1 MNLDLRM
8 GGIRFHIDCDC
19 AFECEESFAPFFC
32 TSKNVSDVN
41 ITFIHDYSQAPLP
54 TGPMLGEDLLIEY
67 YPCGEKLLSMAK
79 GSKGTHLS
87 CCVSDGNDHICYLNA
102 EPNGGIRT
110 LSGLLRLIP
119 MRRIFLDRG
128 ILFFHASQIG
138 VGDTGILFSAASGT
152 GKTTQARLWSKFRQ
166 ADMLCNDRTLTDGQ
180 NTYGYPYDGSEPVGC
195 GEIRRLGAIVTLEQS
210 PENAI
215 RRLRPREA
223 LSRLMPQTVLD
234 VWDPQA
240 RTTAAEQIL
249 ALLGN
254 TPVYLLQC
262 TPDEGAV
269 ACLEQQLVNDGVI
282 IK

>member
-8 GGIRFHIDCDC
+8 GGIRFHIDCDY

-67 YPCGEKLLSMAK
+67 YPCGGKLLSMAK

-87 CCVSDGNDHICYLNA
+87 CCVSDGNDHICYLNV

-110 LSGLLRLIP
+110 LDGLLRLIP

-138 VGDTGILFSAASGT
+138 LGDKGILFSAPSGT
-152 GKTTQARLWSKFRQ
+152 GKTTQAKLWNKFRN
-166 ADMLCNDRTLTDGQ
+166 ADILCNDRTLTDGQ
-180 NTYGYPYDGSEPVGC
+180 CTYGYPYDGSEPVAC
-195 GEIRRLGAIVTLEQS
+195 GEIRRLGAIVTLEQA
-210 PENAI
+210 PKNTI

-223 LSRLMPQTVLD
+223 LTRLMPQTIID
-234 VWDPQA
+234 VWDPWAQTA
-240 RTTAAEQIL
+240 AAEQIL
-249 ALLGN
+249 TLLSH

-262 TPDEGAV
+262 TPDEDAV
-269 ACLEQQLVNDGVI
+269 VCLEQQLTKDGVI
-282 IK
+282 TK